1 MLYPKDLDR
10 LTESIY
16 DESFEDYCLK
26 KYAKVLSQADTITD
40 EQIMQAANEVKAEAD
55 RRKRQIE
62 RNTLSALCALFLLSK
77 KRDKKL
83 YQAAEKAGTIT
94 KVDGQY
100 KKVLAQDELV
110 GTVTGETIPS
120 NFSRITKQ
128 ELRTVIAPS
137 YKTAQNGIEAAYQ
150 NVGYQSHVR
159 YGKVEYKPVY
169 KAYADAVA
177 IARRQVQSGVKAYEQ
192 AISEAI
198 DACEGLKAI
207 QYDSGVNTS
216 IEAAVRRAVM
226 TGANQMAQDMNDK
239 SIEALGAEYVE
250 VSAHEGARPSHAE
263 WQGKVY
269 KIHGRDKKHKNLYE
283 ATGLGTVTGLLGAN
297 CRHTYYPFFPGI
309 SEPVYSKEELAS
321 LDPPPVTYNGKT
333 YSYYEV
339 TQRQRAY
346 ERAIR
351 KTRKRIM
358 MKEEAG
364 LDLTKDKALLQKQMK
379 NYKVFSKATG
389 QWAKWGRTRVGKNNT
404 KNTISVNM
412 PAYLNQVRGSKK
424 FQGDFTQ
431 YFKSELSRIPKL
443 HADALQNYVKEIRV
457 VDENEPSRYNRKT
470 RILYLKAT
478 AGKGD
483 LTHELGHALET
494 MLELYNDPECK
505 KVRDSGLSEKISVF
519 SKEIKTEVR
528 EGNREI
534 RYLDNEKFLSTYQ
547 GFINKVDSQGNEWI
561 TKDGNLNT
569 NVLIEY
575 FSEGY
580 RYYCTNPK
588 LLKKKD
594 KALFDFI
601 AGIS

>member
-55 RRKRQIE
+55 RRKRQTE

-94 KVDGQY
+94 KVGGQY

-177 IARRQVQSGVKAYEQ
+177 IARRQVQSGAKAYEQ

-239 SIEALGAEYVE
+239 SIADLGAEYVE

-309 SEPVYSKEELAS
+309 SEPAYSKEELAS

-389 QWAKWGRTRVGKNNT
+389 QWAKWGRTRVGKNN
-404 KNTISVNM
+404 
-412 PAYLNQVRGSKK
+412 LN
-424 FQGDFTQ
+424 
-431 YFKSELSRIPKL
+431 
-443 HADALQNYVKEIRV
+443 
-457 VDENEPSRYNRKT
+457 
-470 RILYLKAT
+470 
-478 AGKGD
+478 
-483 LTHELGHALET
+483 
-494 MLELYNDPECK
+494 
-505 KVRDSGLSEKISVF
+505 
-519 SKEIKTEVR
+519 
-528 EGNREI
+528 
-534 RYLDNEKFLSTYQ
+534 
-547 GFINKVDSQGNEWI
+547 
-561 TKDGNLNT
+561 
-569 NVLIEY
+569 
-575 FSEGY
+575 
-580 RYYCTNPK
+580 
-588 LLKKKD
+588 
-594 KALFDFI
+594 
-601 AGIS
+601 